1 VTGPLVQSFLRK
13 PSNASAMFLSKHVHV
28 REVNK
33 RNLAHVNVFG
43 SNAPNEPVLARN
55 SFVRGIPLSGSS
67 VLKIF
72 A

>member
-1 VTGPLVQSFLRK
+1 VLGALIQSFLSK
-13 PSNASAMFLSKHVHV
+13 PSNASAIFLSKHVRV
-28 REVNK
+28 REIK
-33 RNLAHVNVFG
+33 NLLARVNVFG

-67 VLKIF
+67 GVEIF